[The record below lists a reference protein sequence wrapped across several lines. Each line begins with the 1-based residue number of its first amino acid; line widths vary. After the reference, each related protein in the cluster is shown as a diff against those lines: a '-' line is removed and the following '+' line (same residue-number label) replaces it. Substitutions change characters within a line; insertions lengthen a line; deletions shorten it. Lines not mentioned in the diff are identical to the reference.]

1 MMIGYVLLF
10 TNRDGGVGTC
20 APEAMEVR
28 DLSAGGRFGTAPA
41 RGVLDREIEK
51 HVAGEIKADVA
62 RRYIHALQFGGLT
75 EAYALEHISDKDVG
89 DLGTAVEKVWLS
101 DLPSMWFRPA
111 WRRSKNGGPI
121 SIDLDHARQVQWSH
135 IASHVMAENKRRM
148 LDLFGKPQID
158 VERLRDRIGS
168 LIQTADDEDD
178 LRLIW
183 PEELQ

>member
-1 MMIGYVLLF
+1 MTLPYTLIF
-10 TNRDGGVGTC
+10 TNRNGGVGTC
-20 APEAMEVR
+20 APSAGELR
-28 DLSAGGRFGTAPA
+28 DLSVGGRFGAAPP

-51 HVAGEIKADVA
+51 HIGGGIKADVA
-62 RRYIHALQFGGLT
+62 RRYVHALQFGGLT

-111 WRRSKNGGPI
+111 WRRSQNGGPI
-121 SIDLDHARQVQWSH
+121 TIDLDHARQVQWMH
-135 IASHVMAENKRRM
+135 VASAAMSENKRRL

-158 VERLRDRIGS
+158 VERLRDRMTS
-168 LIQTADDEDD
+168 FIQHATDEDE
-178 LRLIW
+178 LRHIW